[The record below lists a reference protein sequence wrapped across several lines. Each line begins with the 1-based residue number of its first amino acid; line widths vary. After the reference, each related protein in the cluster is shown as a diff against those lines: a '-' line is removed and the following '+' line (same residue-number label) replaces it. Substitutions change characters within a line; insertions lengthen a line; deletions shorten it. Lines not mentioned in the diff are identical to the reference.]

1 MATKKKNT
9 YIDFELEWLEQR
21 CSELKEY
28 VEARPLDKLKD
39 RDFLK
44 QTAKGGV
51 VHMIAATVEQQ
62 RADLAKALKDYAEI
76 IAVIAQLREQEAKRL
91 ELRKGFS
98 DIDVLDDDDN

>member
-1 MATKKKNT
+1 MSKTKKNT

-21 CSELKEY
+21 SQELKEY
-28 VEARPLDKLKD
+28 IDKRPLDKLKD

-62 RADLAKALKDYAEI
+62 RADLGKALKDYTEI
-76 IAVIAQLREQEAKRL
+76 ITAISQLREQEAKK
-91 ELRKGFS
+91 EDMRKGF
-98 DIDVLDDDDN
+98 DNKNILDD

>member
-9 YIDFELEWLEQR
+9 YIDFELQWLEKKAE
-21 CSELKEY
+21 ELKNY
-28 VEARPLDKLKD
+28 IDDRPLEKLRD

-62 RADLAKALKDYAEI
+62 RADLGKALKDYTEVITA
-76 IAVIAQLREQEAKRL
+76 IAQLREQESKRD
-91 ELRKGFS
+91 EMRKGFENEN
-98 DIDVLDDDDN
+98 ILDDE

>member
-9 YIDFELEWLEQR
+9 YIDFELEWLELR
-21 CSELKEY
+21 AKELKEY
-28 VEARPLDKLKD
+28 IDARPLDKLKD

-62 RADLAKALKDYAEI
+62 RADLAKALKDYTEV
-76 IAVIAQLREQEAKRL
+76 IAAIAQLREQEAKR
-91 ELRKGFS
+91 EEMRKGFENEN
-98 DIDVLDDDDN
+98 ILDDE

>member
-1 MATKKKNT
+1 MSKTKKNT

-21 CSELKEY
+21 SQELKEY
-28 VEARPLDKLKD
+28 IDKRPLDKLKD

-62 RADLAKALKDYAEI
+62 RADLGKALKDYTEI
-76 IAVIAQLREQEAKRL
+76 ITAISQLREQEAKK
-91 ELRKGFS
+91 EDMRKGY
-98 DIDVLDDDDN
+98 DNKNILDD

>member
-9 YIDFELEWLEQR
+9 YIDFELEWREKKAE
-21 CSELKEY
+21 ELKNY
-28 VEARPLDKLKD
+28 IDDRPLEKLRD

-62 RADLAKALKDYAEI
+62 RADLGKALKDYTEVITA
-76 IAVIAQLREQEAKRL
+76 IAQLREQESKRD
-91 ELRKGFS
+91 EMRKGFENEN
-98 DIDVLDDDDN
+98 ILDDE

>member
-21 CSELKEY
+21 CLELRDY
-28 VEARPLDKLKD
+28 IDQRPLDKLKD

-62 RADLAKALKDYAEI
+62 RADLGKALKDYTEI
-76 IAVIAQLREQEAKRL
+76 VAAMAQLREQEAKR
-91 ELRKGFS
+91 EEMRKGF
-98 DIDVLDDDDN
+98 DNKNVLDE

>member
-9 YIDFELEWLEQR
+9 YIDFELEWLEKKAE
-21 CSELKEY
+21 ELKKYIDE
-28 VEARPLDKLKD
+28 RPLNGLRD

-62 RADLAKALKDYAEI
+62 RADLGKALKDYTE
-76 IAVIAQLREQEAKRL
+76 VISAISQLREQESKR
-91 ELRKGFS
+91 EEMRKGFENKN
-98 DIDVLDDDDN
+98 ILDDE

>member
-9 YIDFELEWLEQR
+9 YIDFELEWLEQK
-21 CSELKEY
+21 SKELKQY
-28 VEARPLDKLKD
+28 IDDRPLEKLKD

-62 RADLAKALKDYAEI
+62 RADLGKALKDYTEI
-76 IAVIAQLREQEAKRL
+76 IAAIAQLREQEAKR
-91 ELRKGFS
+91 EEMRKGFQNQN
-98 DIDVLDDDDN
+98 ILDDE

>member
-9 YIDFELEWLEQR
+9 YIDFELEWLEQKAE
-21 CSELKEY
+21 ELKQYIDE
-28 VEARPLDKLKD
+28 RPLNGLKD

-62 RADLAKALKDYAEI
+62 RADLGKALKDYTE
-76 IAVIAQLREQEAKRL
+76 VIGAISQLREQEAKR
-91 ELRKGFS
+91 EEMRKGFENKNIF
-98 DIDVLDDDDN
+98 DE

>member
-9 YIDFELEWLEQR
+9 YIDFELSWLEQKAL
-21 CSELKEY
+21 ELRTY
-28 VEARPLDKLKD
+28 IDDRPLEKLKD

-62 RADLAKALKDYAEI
+62 RADLGKALKDYTEI
-76 IAVIAQLREQEAKRL
+76 IGAIAQLREQEVKR
-91 ELRKGFS
+91 EEMRKGFGNKN
-98 DIDVLDDDDN
+98 VLGDE